1 MFSWILVRPILHGL
15 NSRYLTSPDLPA
27 SFVLPLKKKK
37 NKKTKRNIKREKEE
51 KKTHTINQAE
61 NYRRKVI
68 CKEATLLV
76 EVLNEAVKRY
86 RQVIG
91 NEEDNLKHDLEDGI
105 VFFSPLP
112 SPLSP
117 LPSPLS
123 PLPSPL
129 SPLPL

>member
-1 MFSWILVRPILHGL
+1 M
-15 NSRYLTSPDLPA
+15 
-27 SFVLPLKKKK
+27 
-37 NKKTKRNIKREKEE
+37 
-51 KKTHTINQAE
+51 
-61 NYRRKVI
+61 I

-117 LPSPLS
+117 LPSPPVAYLVLQS
-123 PLPSPL
+123 LQATADMQLHYFVVHSQ
-129 SPLPL
+129 